1 MKKNIIIVIM
11 IILVIPLI
19 YGFTPYDNILQHENN
34 KTNQIK
40 QFESYLDNKDYNGI
54 VKLLENKIFFDNNYF
69 VSKYNHFETLLNIY
83 KSQVIANTNKYINNS
98 DYVSANNL
106 LVTAYK
112 YFKDDNT
119 INHLISLNNK
129 LLSQHNTTTYTGP
142 IEHLNFQ
149 TLIAFPEKTFNQSNI
164 NPTIEEE
171 KLTTSEFSA
180 ILEELYRNNYILV
193 DIFDIINTDNLSQK
207 KLTLPK
213 NKKPIIF
220 SFDNVTYRSNYQN
233 LGAIDKI
240 ILDRNNNLATY
251 TTKKSIQDRIQ
262 YDNEFIVILEK
273 FINAHPDFSHNNARG
288 IIFLT
293 GENGILGY
301 NTCHK
306 NASYKYEA
314 KRASEVIKKLKN
326 NGWRFGCNSYTY
338 SADNTKTELDF
349 AKEISLW
356 NKELKSIIGET
367 TLYSHPYGIQDTSE
381 KKLEILLSNNFSI
394 HFQNSYSNDITF
406 YESHCILNRKAVNG
420 KSLRSK
426 TNEFKHLFNCEK
438 VYDHNNR
445 QISYIYDSL

>member
-1 MKKNIIIVIM
+1 MKKNIIIIIVI
-11 IILVIPLI
+11 IIVITLI
-19 YGFTPYDNILQHENN
+19 YGFTPYDNILQYENN

-54 VKLLENKIFFDNNYF
+54 VKLLENEIFFDNNYF
-69 VSKYNHFETLLNIY
+69 VSKYSCFNSLLNAY
-83 KSQVIANTNKYINNS
+83 KSQVIAITNKYINNS
-98 DYVSANNL
+98 DYFSANNL
-106 LVTAYK
+106 LVSTHK
-112 YFKDDNT
+112 YFKDDNA
-119 INHLISLNNK
+119 INYLISLNNK
-129 LLSQHNTTTYTGP
+129 LLSQNNTAEYTGP

-149 TLIAFPEKTFNQSNI
+149 TLIAFPEKTFNQNNTNS
-164 NPTIEEE
+164 TIEEE
-171 KLTTSEFSA
+171 KITTSEFTA

-193 DIFDIINTDNLSQK
+193 DIFDIINPDNLSQK
-207 KLTLPK
+207 KLTLPG

-233 LGAIDKI
+233 LGGIDKI

-273 FINAHPDFSHNNARG
+273 FITDHPDFSHNNARG

-338 SADNTKTELDF
+338 SIDNTKTDLDF

-356 NKELKSIIGET
+356 SKEPRSIIGDT
-367 TLYSHPYGIQDTSE
+367 PLYAHPYGVQDPSE

-394 HFQNSYSNDITF
+394 HFQNSDSNDINF
-406 YESHCILNRKAVNG
+406 CNSHYVLNRKSVSG
-420 KSLRSK
+420 KTLRSGSDIF
-426 TNEFKHLFNCEK
+426 NHLFDSER

-445 QISYIYDSL
+445 QISYICEPL